1 MCEANAYIKNNETL
15 ELLLESVDKLTPEG
29 DTLILENIYG
39 QKKIIKGKI
48 VEMGLVDHKIILE
61 RL

>member
-1 MCEANAYIKNNETL
+1 MCEANAYVKNNDTL

-39 QKKIIKGKI
+39 QKKIIRGKI
-48 VEMGLVDHKIILE
+48 IEMGLVDHKIVLE